1 MTDQIIKRL
10 LTDYPVLECCAG
22 EVKRVIEEMIALYR
36 RGGTFFCCGN
46 GGSAADC
53 DHICGELLKGFMSLR
68 PVDEEL
74 KEKFSAD
81 YGEEGSVIAGKL
93 QKGLPAVSLTSHPG
107 YTTAFCND
115 VDPDLIF
122 AQQLFAQAKAGD
134 ILLGISTGGGA
145 SNVRKAFM
153 TARMLGVKTVLL
165 TGNKHG
171 RCEEFADIVIAA
183 PERETYR
190 IQELHLPIYH
200 AICQAVEAEMFG

>member
-1 MTDQIIKRL
+1 MTDEIMKRL
-10 LTDYPVLECCAG
+10 LTDHPELECCADA
-22 EVKRVIEEMIALYR
+22 VKTVIADMLELYR

-53 DHICGELLKGFMSLR
+53 DHICGELLKGFMFLR
-68 PVDEEL
+68 PVDAEL
-74 KEKFSAD
+74 KEKFSAA
-81 YGEEGSVIAGKL
+81 YGEEGTILAGKL

-153 TARMLGVKTVLL
+153 TARMIGVKTVLL

-171 RCEEFADIVIAA
+171 KCEEFADIVIAA

-200 AICQAVEAEMFG
+200 AICQAVEAEMFQ